1 MASLFYI
8 SSRLKRFTK
17 TGFPQEGFPNR
28 IQSFSEQLFCEKV
41 LGALPDKIF
50 VKWNISIYSIYN
62 KYNYIFK
69 INQFCLTRVVGNQEK

>member
-8 SSRLKRFTK
+8 SSSLKRFTK
-17 TGFPQEGFPNR
+17 TGFPQEGFPNC

-50 VKWNISIYSIYN
+50 VKWH
-62 KYNYIFK
+62 K
-69 INQFCLTRVVGNQEK
+69 INQFCLTRVGGNQEK